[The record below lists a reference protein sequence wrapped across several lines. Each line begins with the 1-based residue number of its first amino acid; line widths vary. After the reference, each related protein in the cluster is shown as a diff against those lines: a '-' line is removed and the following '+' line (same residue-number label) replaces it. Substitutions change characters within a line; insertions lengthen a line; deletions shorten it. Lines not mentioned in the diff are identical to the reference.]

1 MDWSLFPQG
10 IVSGIL
16 LGCIYALVATG
27 LTMIFGVMRVLN
39 LAHGEFVMV
48 GMYVAYAVVVLTGMD
63 PYLSWIA
70 TVPALGLFGAV
81 VYCVLVRPVLRRGDE
96 NSPIVLTVGLLLV
109 VQNLV
114 VFFMTGNVRSVSSN
128 YQFMSFAPA
137 SNVIVSV
144 PLFIGAVGSILAT
157 GLLFLFVRKTEIG
170 LALRAVAS
178 RPASAPLVGIDVQR
192 VFVVAFALSSAC
204 AGLAAT
210 LLVPAYPFS
219 PTTGGQYTLTSLL
232 VVILGGL
239 GNYVGALAGALIV
252 GIMQSVGVLYLS
264 DGGASS
270 VVLCM
275 VIAVLL
281 LRPQGLFA
289 SASAH
294 GA

>member
-1 MDWSLFPQG
+1 MDLSLIPQG

-39 LAHGEFVMV
+39 LAHGEFVML
-48 GMYVAYAVVVLTGMD
+48 GMYVAYAVIVATGMD

-70 TVPALGLFGAV
+70 TVPALALLGAI
-81 VYCVLVRPVLRRGDE
+81 VYWVLIRPVLRRGDE
-96 NSPIVLTVGLLLV
+96 NSPIVLTVGLLLIL
-109 VQNLV
+109 QNLT
-114 VFFMTGNVRSVSSN
+114 VFFMTGNVRALSSD
-128 YQFMSFAPA
+128 YQFMSFKLGT
-137 SNVIVSV
+137 NVFVSV
-144 PLFIGAVGSILAT
+144 PLFIGALGSVAAT
-157 GLLFLFVRKTEIG
+157 VLLFLFLRKTETG

-178 RPASAPLVGIDVQR
+178 RPASAPLVGINVQR
-192 VFVVAFALSSAC
+192 VFVIAFALSSAC

-219 PTTGGQYTLTSLL
+219 PTTGGQYTLTALL

-239 GNYVGALAGALIV
+239 GNYMGALAGALII
-252 GIMQSVGVLYLS
+252 GITQSVGLLYLS
-264 DGGASS
+264 DGLASS

-281 LRPQGLFA
+281 LRPQGLLR
-289 SASAH
+289 
-294 GA
+294 